1 MKALITGI
9 SGLAGGYLADRLVGK
24 GFEVFGLDRAP
35 LSEDRDSVVFHE
47 CDVTDERKVSR
58 VIDEV
63 RPDFIVHLASIGL
76 TENQRRVPEKIYA
89 INVLGTL
96 NVFEAVIKAEIDC
109 RILVT
114 GSSAAYGFTPEG
126 ENPIKESNLLRP
138 INHYGTSKAAQDM
151 LGYQYWKGFDLKV
164 IRTRTFNNTAPGESP
179 GLVCSGF
186 AKQIA
191 EMEKGLKEPVVRV
204 GNLSAVR
211 DFTDTRDVIEGYY
224 LLLKE
229 GTPGEVYN
237 VCSGKGTSVEE
248 VLRILGELSTTD
260 FEIRQAEERL
270 RAIDIPV
277 QVGDPSKMRELT
289 GWRPKIEL
297 KDTLSDVLDC
307 WRARV

>member
-9 SGLAGGYLADRLVGK
+9 SGLAGGYLAGRLIGE
-24 GFEVFGLDRAP
+24 GLEVFGLDVVP
-35 LSEDRDSVVFHE
+35 PSNSIDSVVFYRV
-47 CDVTDERKVSR
+47 DVTDKGTVLG
-58 VIDEV
+58 VIEEL
-63 RPDFIVHLASIGL
+63 RPGFIVHLASIGL
-76 TENQRRVPEKIYA
+76 TEKQRQMTERIYT

-96 NVFEAVIKAEIDC
+96 NVFEAVLRAEIDC

-126 ENPIKESNLLRP
+126 KNPIMESNLLRP

-179 GLVCSGF
+179 EFVCSGF

-191 EMEKGLKEPVVRV
+191 EMEKGLKKPVIHV
-204 GNLSAVR
+204 GHLSPVR

-229 GTPGEVYN
+229 GIPGEVYN
-237 VCSGKGTSVEE
+237 ICSGKGVSVEE
-248 VLRILGELSTTD
+248 ILRILEGLSTVS
-260 FEIRQAEERL
+260 FRIEQAKERIRAV
-270 RAIDIPV
+270 DVPV
-277 QVGDPSKMRELT
+277 QIGDSSKMRELT
-289 GWRPKIEL
+289 GWRSTIEL
-297 KDTLSDVLDC
+297 RRTLGDILDY

>member
-1 MKALITGI
+1 MRALITGI
-9 SGLAGGYLADRLVGK
+9 SGLAGGYLADRLIGE
-24 GFEVFGLDRAP
+24 GFEVFGLDTAP
-35 LSEDRDSVVFHE
+35 LSENRDSVVFHE
-47 CDVTDERKVSR
+47 CDVTDEGKVSR

-76 TENQRRVPEKIYA
+76 TERQRRITEKLYE

-96 NVFEAVIKAEIDC
+96 NVFEAVLKTEIDC

-179 GLVCSGF
+179 EFVCSGF

-191 EMEKGLKEPVVRV
+191 QMEKGLMEPVISV
-204 GNLSAVR
+204 GNLSPVR
-211 DFTDTRDVIEGYY
+211 DFTDTRDVIEGYC
-224 LLLKE
+224 LLLHN
-229 GTPGEVYN
+229 GMPGEVYN
-237 VCSGKGTSVEE
+237 ICSGKGVSVEHI
-248 VLRILGELSTTD
+248 LGILGELSTVC
-260 FEIRQAEERL
+260 FRVRQTKERT
-270 RAIDIPV
+270 RSIDVPI
-277 QVGDPSKMRELT
+277 QIGDYSKIVELT
-289 GWRPKIEL
+289 GWRPRIEL
-297 KDTLSDVLDC
+297 RRTLADILDY
-307 WRARV
+307 WRVTV